1 MIGLVRLEKVMEN
14 IFQRNIDVSKLE
26 GVDLSDYKPKELV
39 AFLTTA
45 YPYDPRGALQFLRE
59 NYMVGIRLGEQ
70 TELILEGLCRAET
83 K

>member
-1 MIGLVRLEKVMEN
+1 MSN
-14 IFQRNIDVSKLE
+14 IFQRNINVESLKDVDVS
-26 GVDLSDYKPKELV
+26 DYSPKELV

-45 YPYDPRGALQFLRE
+45 YPNDPRGALQFMRE
-59 NYMVGIRLGEQ
+59 NYRVGIRLGEQ